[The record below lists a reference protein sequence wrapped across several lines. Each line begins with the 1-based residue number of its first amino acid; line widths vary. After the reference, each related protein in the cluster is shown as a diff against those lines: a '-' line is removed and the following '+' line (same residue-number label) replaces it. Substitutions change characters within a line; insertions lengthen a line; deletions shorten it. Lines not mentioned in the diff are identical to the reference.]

1 MHYNKLKLLEYAMKE
16 EISMK
21 YVASEMNI
29 ISMEQDILT
38 ISPVGPNEDPGWGNL
53 DFGGAKN
60 SPLADLANTIA
71 DKF

>member
-1 MHYNKLKLLEYAMKE
+1 
-16 EISMK
+16 MK
-21 YVASEMNI
+21 YEKSKMNI
-29 ISMEQDILT
+29 IETAQDILT
-38 ISPVGPNEDPGWGNL
+38 VSNAGTQDDLDWGNL

>member
-1 MHYNKLKLLEYAMKE
+1 MKFE
-16 EISMK
+16 AAEMK
-21 YVASEMNI
+21 I
-29 ISMEQDILT
+29 ISMDQDILT
-38 ISPVGPNEDPGWGNL
+38 ISPAGTNEDPDWGNL

>member
-1 MHYNKLKLLEYAMKE
+1 
-16 EISMK
+16 MK
-21 YVASEMNI
+21 YVTPEMEI
-29 ISMEQDILT
+29 VSMEADILT
-38 ISPVGPNEDPGWGNL
+38 ISPAGTNEDPDWGNL